1 MIQIEVELDLLERR
15 NMKEEVSVPIYHK
28 LNLTIEEAAEY
39 SNIGINRLRMLISE
53 PDCPFALFVGNK
65 KLIKR
70 QKFEEY
76 INSKDRKSVV

>member
-76 INSKDRKSVV
+76 INSNSVHFI